1 MSKNHILFI
10 TGKLAE
16 NNLSKVLN
24 RIENKEF
31 TYEIRCVN
39 INVAALMTTELIAK
53 KMGPIDGFDK
63 IIIPGKARGD
73 IKELEKNLGIP
84 TERGPEELKDLPA
97 MFGGES
103 LKYDLTQYE
112 VHIFAEIT
120 DAPML
125 DIDSILD
132 LAREYQR
139 NGAEVID
146 IGCLPNQNFPHLTE
160 TIQELKRNK
169 FYVSIDS
176 HNREEIMEGSK
187 AGADYVLSLKKDNF
201 DILDSISSTPVIIPN
216 STDDFDS
223 LVWCIEKCKADNRN
237 FIADPILDPLNF
249 GFTDSLMRYHKLRQ
263 MYPDI
268 NIMMGTGNITELTH
282 ADTSGITAILMGII
296 TELKVNHILTAQVS
310 NHCRTVIRETDIA
323 RRIMHAAAK
332 NNVTPKHIDNGL
344 LVNHAAE
351 LNKVTS
357 EEIEEL
363 YKKVK
368 DKNYRIILSKD
379 GINLFNKSG
388 RIVADDPYDFYDF
401 IDVEGDIGHAYYLGI
416 ELARAQIAFQ
426 LGKEYEQDEELE
438 WGCLLDKETD
448 DKMEFKETRSTYK
461 KKNKNNENP

>member
-1 MSKNHILFI
+1 MSKNHILFV

-16 NNLSKVLN
+16 NNLSKILKD
-24 RIENKEF
+24 IKEKQF
-31 TYEIRCVN
+31 TYEIRCIN
-39 INVAALMTTELIAK
+39 INVAALMTTELISK
-53 KMGPIDGFDK
+53 KLGPVNGFDK
-63 IIIPGKARGD
+63 VIIPGKARGD
-73 IKELEKNLGIP
+73 IKDLQKSLGVFV
-84 TERGPEELKDLPA
+84 ERGPEELKDLPA
-97 MFGGES
+97 LFGGES

-125 DIDSILD
+125 DIESILNI
-132 LAREYQR
+132 AREYQR

-146 IGCLPNQNFPHLTE
+146 IGCLPNHDFPHLAE
-160 TIQELKRNK
+160 TIQELINNK

-176 HNREEIMEGSK
+176 HNREEIIKGSN

-201 DILDSISSTPVIIPN
+201 DILDYINATPVIIPN

-223 LVWCIEKCKADNRN
+223 LIWCIEQCKNNKKN

-268 NIMMGTGNITELTH
+268 NMMMGTGNITELTH

-296 TELKVNHILTAQVS
+296 TELKINHILTAQVS

-323 RRIMHAAAK
+323 RRIMYAAAK
-332 NNVTPKHIDNGL
+332 NNVTPKHINSGL
-344 LVNHAAE
+344 LINHDAE
-351 LNKVTS
+351 SNKITS
-357 EEIEEL
+357 EEIDEL

-388 RIVADDPYDFYDF
+388 KIIANDPYDFFDH

-416 ELARAQIAFQ
+416 ELAKAQIAYQ

-438 WGCLLDKETD
+438 WGCLIDKEID

-461 KKNKNNENP
+461 KKKNNK